1 MKRTYY
7 LLLFIPLW
15 TSCEK
20 QVQKTL
26 TKQEIQNK
34 IDSIVT
40 IRLKEVDEQANLE
53 LNHRIKIEVK
63 VKADSI
69 LQTLK
74 AKDSNNTYKLND
86 TSQIK

>member
-7 LLLFIPLW
+7 FLLFIPLL

>member
-7 LLLFIPLW
+7 LLLFIPLL

-34 IDSIVT
+34 VDSIVA

-69 LQTLK
+69 LQAQK
-74 AKDSNNTYKLND
+74 AKDTNNTQTLNN
-86 TSQIK
+86 TSLIK